1 MMSGLYE
8 GRGRTGMQWRTYR
21 HSGMDEN
28 LTFVDVKTGETC
40 TLFDCMEN
48 GNLEEQIVTHKIDME
63 KYATDFGLVFW
74 SEKKTQYKEKFLKCS
89 KCDRK
94 HTMKKQRK
102 WNNTQRNKSH
112 FHALAEAIDIH
123 HLGKIPMEEIY
134 DMIKEIEEVS
144 A

>member
-1 MMSGLYE
+1 MSGLYE

-21 HSGMDEN
+21 HSGLDEN
-28 LTFVDVKTGETC
+28 LTFVDAKTGETC
-40 TLFDCMEN
+40 TLFDCIEK

-63 KYATDFGLVFW
+63 KCASDFAGLVLW
-74 SEKKTQYKEKFLKCS
+74 PEKNNQYKEKFLKCS

-112 FHALAEAIDIH
+112 FHTLADAIDARHCGEMPIE
-123 HLGKIPMEEIY
+123 KIY
-134 DMIKEIEEVS
+134 DMIKEMEDVQ
-144 A
+144 